1 MVTQYSA
8 AEDEVWK
15 AIADGK
21 RRKIVDA
28 LANGRKSTGEIVDL
42 FPSAARTGILKHIGI
57 LEKADLI
64 VVMREGRV
72 RWNYLNPAPLK
83 RACNPWVRKHV
94 EGISSSVA
102 RLKKLAEFGA

>member
-1 MVTQYSA
+1 MVTQYSNA
-8 AEDEVWK
+8 ADEIWK

-28 LANGRKSTGEIVDL
+28 LAAGRMSTGEIVQL
-42 FPSAARTGILKHIGI
+42 FPSVGRTGVLKHISV

-64 VVMREGRV
+64 IVKREGRV
-72 RWNYLNPAPLK
+72 RWNYLNPAPIK

-94 EGISSSVA
+94 ERISSSIA
-102 RLKKLAEFGA
+102 RLKKIAEFGE